1 MLGPTP
7 AYITPEEINRR
18 IMAILGLADSDA
30 KLYDGTDLPS
40 ADAAREIEAAVKT
53 YRAMGD
59 TADLPDS
66 LRHLEGA

>member
-1 MLGPTP
+1 
-7 AYITPEEINRR
+7 
-18 IMAILGLADSDA
+18 MAILGLADSDA

-66 LRHLEGA
+66 LRHLEGE